1 LAIRTK
7 RLLFDS
13 RDQSAHHRLGS
24 TPRLPAAGTEI
35 AEPMGVAVM
44 ATFRSRWG
52 ILSAALTASA
62 LAASLSQAAVDP
74 SDRCEGGKND
84 AAGKYA
90 ACMAKAEKSFVL
102 GAGVGDYEDAQLKCS
117 DKLSKSWEKF
127 EAPAACPSMGD
138 ETAIRD
144 YVDACVQS
152 VAVALSGGSLPV
164 DVAVCLADLD
174 ACDADLGTCNADLGG
189 CGGDLSTAQ
198 ADLATCNGDL
208 GTCDAER
215 TSCGDDLSVC
225 DAGLGTCQSD
235 LDTCNGDLGTCDSE
249 RTSCTDDLSACD
261 AGLGTCQSD
270 LDTCSADLL
279 TAGADLTACGDDL
292 ANAQGD
298 LLACNDDLGVCSGDL
313 AIAQG
318 ELDTCNGE
326 VLGLQGDLATCNDT
340 LSTSQDDLATCN
352 DDLSVCSDDLAAC
365 LAAPTGRPLQTGQTS
380 CSDAAG
386 NPILCAGTGQDAET
400 QPGLVRSWTD
410 NGDGTVTDDH
420 TGLMWEKLSDDGSI
434 HDKDNAYTWTNAVAT
449 KIAALNSALF
459 AGPDDWRLPTITELQ
474 TLTDFGRTNPA
485 INPTFT
491 LGCAPGCNGVA
502 CSCTRNATHW
512 SSTSYESGPVA
523 AWCVQFSTGGIGG
536 FTKTNTLYTRAVRS
550 AS

>member
-1 LAIRTK
+1 
-7 RLLFDS
+7 
-13 RDQSAHHRLGS
+13 
-24 TPRLPAAGTEI
+24 
-35 AEPMGVAVM
+35 MGVAVM

-52 ILSAALTASA
+52 VFSAALTASA
-62 LAASLSQAAVDP
+62 FVATLSQAAVDP
-74 SDRCEGGKND
+74 SNKCEGGKND

-102 GAGVGDYEDAQLKCS
+102 GADVGDLEAAQLKCS

-138 ETAIRD
+138 EAAIRD
-144 YVDACVQS
+144 YVDACVLS

-174 ACDADLGTCNADLGG
+174 ACNADLGG
-189 CGGDLSTAQ
+189 CGGDLATAQ
-198 ADLATCNGDL
+198 ADLATCNDDL
-208 GTCDAER
+208 GVCDAER
-215 TSCGDDLSVC
+215 TSCS
-225 DAGLGTCQSD
+225 
-235 LDTCNGDLGTCDSE
+235 
-249 RTSCTDDLSACD
+249 DDLSACD
-261 AGLGTCQSD
+261 AGLGACQAD
-270 LDTCSADLL
+270 LDTCDGDLL
-279 TAGADLTACGDDL
+279 SAGADLAACGDDL
-292 ANAQGD
+292 AIAEGD
-298 LLACNDDLGVCSGDL
+298 LLTCNDDLGVCSGDL
-313 AIAQG
+313 AATQG
-318 ELDTCNGE
+318 ELDTCNE
-326 VLGLQGDLATCNDT
+326 DVLTLQGDLATCNDA

-352 DDLSVCSDDLAAC
+352 DDLSLCSGDLAAC

-400 QPGLVRSWTD
+400 QPGLVRAWTD

-434 HDKDNAYTWTNAVAT
+434 HDKDTAWTWTNAVAT
-449 KIAALNSALF
+449 KVAALNSALF
-459 AGPDDWRLPTITELQ
+459 AGHDDWRLPTITELQ

-485 INPTFT
+485 IDPTFT
-491 LGCAPGCNGVA
+491 AGCAPGCDGVA

-523 AWCVQFSTGGIGG
+523 AWCVQMTTGGIGG
-536 FTKTNTLYTRAVRS
+536 FTKTNTLYVRAVRS